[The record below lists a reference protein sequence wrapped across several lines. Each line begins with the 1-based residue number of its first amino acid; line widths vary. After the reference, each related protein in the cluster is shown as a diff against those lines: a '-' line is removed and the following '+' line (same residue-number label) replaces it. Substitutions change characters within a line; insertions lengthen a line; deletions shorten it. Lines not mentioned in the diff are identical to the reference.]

1 MSSLVDFISE
11 WICDQLVSGLLNRF
25 ANMFDMVNGKV
36 GEASALIGKSPAD
49 WNPAIFAMIR
59 NLSETVIIPVAGIIL
74 TFVLCYELIHLII
87 DSNNMHNFETVTL
100 FKWLFKTFVATYILT
115 HTFDI
120 VMGVFAVAQHV
131 INESAGVIGSSL
143 DISVTIA
150 DLEARLEA
158 MGVWELIGLWMET
171 AVISL
176 CMGAL
181 SVAIFIVVWGRLIE
195 IYLTVSV
202 APIPLSTMANREWG
216 QIGNNYL
223 KALFAVGFQGFLM
236 MICIAI
242 YAALVAG
249 ISTADSMHAAIWGTA
264 GYTALLC
271 FALFKTGSLSKSLF
285 GAH

>member
-1 MSSLVDFISE
+1 MGLIDSITAWIKEGLVAGILDSF
-11 WICDQLVSGLLNRF
+11 SG
-25 ANMFDMVNGKV
+25 MFDMVNQQV
-36 GEASALIGKSPAD
+36 GDVAAQVGRSPAD
-49 WNPAIFAMIR
+49 WNPGIFSMIR
-59 NLSETVIIPVAGIIL
+59 GISETAVIPIAGIIL
-74 TFVLCYELIHLII
+74 TFVMCYELIHMII
-87 DSNNMHNFETVTL
+87 DTNNMHNFETVTL

>member
-1 MSSLVDFISE
+1 MGLIDTITE
-11 WICDQLVSGLLNRF
+11 WIKDGMITAIIDSFTG
-25 ANMFDMVNGKV
+25 MFDMVNQQV
-36 GEASALIGKSPAD
+36 GDVAAQVGRSPEA
-49 WNPAIFAMIR
+49 WNPGIFSMIR
-59 NLSETVIIPVAGIIL
+59 GISETAIIPIAGIIL
-74 TFVLCYELIHLII
+74 TFVMCYELIHMII
-87 DSNNMHNFETVTL
+87 DTNNMHGFETVNL
-100 FKWLFKTFVATYILT
+100 FKWVIKTCIATYILT

-120 VMGVFAVAQHV
+120 VMGVFAVAQYV
-131 INESAGVIGSSL
+131 INQSAGVISSGL

-150 DLEARLEA
+150 DLETKLEA

-171 AVISL
+171 AIIRL

-181 SVAIFIVVWGRLIE
+181 SIAIFIVVWGRLIE

-202 APIPLSTMANREWG
+202 APIPLATLSNREWG

-223 KALFAVGFQGFLM
+223 KALFAIGFQGFLM
-236 MICIAI
+236 MVCIAI
-242 YAALVAG
+242 YSALVAT
-249 ISTADSMHAAIWGTA
+249 ISSSDNMHASIWSTA